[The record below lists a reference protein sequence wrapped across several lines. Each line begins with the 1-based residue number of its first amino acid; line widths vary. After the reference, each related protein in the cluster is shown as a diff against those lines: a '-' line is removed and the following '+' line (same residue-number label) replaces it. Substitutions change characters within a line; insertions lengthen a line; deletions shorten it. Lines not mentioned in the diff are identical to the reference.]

1 MGGIPMTFAPTT
13 SICLFH
19 NLDHAQAAVADLRGL
34 GLSEHEIAVVGDGRT
49 ELTGETSAETL
60 QSMRVPDND
69 LAMLMDGLR
78 DGGTIVAVRADEQMS
93 EQIEAVFARHR
104 ADVVNETVIHTNA
117 PVTGRFVRPQ
127 DPAVTLEPNRLD
139 DAE

>member
-1 MGGIPMTFAPTT
+1 MTFALMT

-19 NLDHAQAAVADLRGL
+19 HLDRAQAAVSDLREL

-49 ELTGETSAETL
+49 ELTGETAAETL
-60 QSMRVPDND
+60 QSMRVPDQD
-69 LAMLMDGLR
+69 MAMLMDGLR
-78 DGGTIVAVRADEQMS
+78 DGGTIVAVRADEKLS

-104 ADVVNETVIHTNA
+104 AQVVDETVIHTNEPA
-117 PVTGRFVRPQ
+117 AGQFARPE
-127 DPAVTLEPNRLD
+127 DTAVTLEPNRLD